1 MTSLAMQ
8 NSPIVIKI
16 GGTALEDRNSAPL
29 VWSAVAK
36 LHSDHPGGVVLLH
49 GGGKAVDRHLDR
61 LGFTT
66 ERREGIRITPNDQIE
81 EITAVLAGKI
91 NKSIVQQLNTLG
103 IRAVGLCLGDGAML
117 RTVKS
122 SKYSFDPGRVGEVI
136 ADQSGKA
143 ELLSLLLKSR
153 FLPVLSSIGMDELGF
168 LNLNAD
174 DAAAGVA
181 AALGAKALV
190 LLTDVPGIF
199 DETKTPARE
208 MDTDRIEA
216 LIASGHIAGG
226 MIVKARAA
234 AATAISTGVPVVIL
248 SGNDPSAI
256 GDWASGK
263 PVGTRILSTPSKV
276 GSAS

>member
-1 MTSLAMQ
+1 MHS
-8 NSPIVIKI
+8 SPIVIKI
-16 GGTALEDRNSAPL
+16 GGTALEDRSSAPM
-29 VWSAVAK
+29 VWTAVAK
-36 LHSDHPGGVVLLH
+36 LHTQHPGGVVLLH

-66 ERREGIRITPNDQIE
+66 ERRDGIRITPSEQIE

-103 IRAVGLCLGDGAML
+103 INAVGLCLGDGAML
-117 RTVKS
+117 KTVKS
-122 SKYSFDPGRVGEVI
+122 TKYAFDPGRVGEVI
-136 ADQSGKA
+136 ADPSRKS
-143 ELLSLLLKSR
+143 ELLPLLLTAG

-174 DAAAGVA
+174 DAAAGIA
-181 AALGAKALV
+181 ASLGAKALV

-199 DETKTPARE
+199 DETKTVARE
-208 MDTDRIEA
+208 MDSDRIES
-216 LIASGHIAGG
+216 LVASGHIVGG

-263 PVGTRILSTPSKV
+263 PVGTRILSTPPKV
-276 GSAS
+276 GSAT